1 MSMQPTE
8 TQLHQVV
15 RMLSRRRKLI
25 LATGVLGAVL
35 AGTVGAILPE
45 RYTAKAQIVI
55 DPLQVSS
62 IIGPNGRPEL
72 VDELAI
78 ETQVTMLTARR
89 HLRRVHDSLVA
100 NSAPK
105 ESVPHPRAEADRTD
119 ETFPA
124 GEAAPV
130 AAADPAPTLEELE
143 LNLKVYQERN
153 SRVIAVTYT
162 STEPDKAAAIAN
174 EVARLYVESQA
185 DRKKEEKSGGWLE
198 LELSELNHQLSMARS
213 DLAARQ
219 ARLAAVR
226 DVQRRKGGAE
236 ELGEALGAEVL
247 GELRRDQVAL
257 LQAQKEPATTSSDA
271 HPDAQAAAIP
281 DLREKVAR
289 EVERVASRL
298 DNEAK
303 IASGRVRSL
312 EQRLATIQAA
322 PGLARAAELRSGA
335 AQPADAA
342 GGTQPYEGLLRRQQQ
357 EMGTP
362 ADAALGMRI
371 LSVADAPIFPSSPN
385 PVLFIFPA
393 LVAFLIAG
401 GFLATILE
409 GLKRG
414 LRTERDVKDA
424 LGVPCVGLVPRLSRS
439 QRYRV
444 HRSLLQNPFAA
455 YTESIRSLVVAALQS
470 AAPNTSPKVFLVT
483 SSVQGE
489 GKTKL
494 AVSFAVYAARLQRR
508 VLLVDLDFRNPAILH
523 ELEAKAEKG
532 TLDVLN
538 GHPLEGAI
546 QRMADLNVDYLPLP
560 EHPRDPLELLGGGKL
575 ANLIGKLRESYD
587 CVVIDSAPL
596 LGTTEMRLLL
606 PLVDKVLFAVK
617 WDGTRRELAEN
628 ALNVISNAAPE
639 KDLASFAYAVVTQV
653 DLKKQALSR
662 EGDVAEV
669 LGRSA
674 PRFSPVEAAG

>member
-1 MSMQPTE
+1 MSMQATE
-8 TQLHQVV
+8 IQLHQVV

-25 LATGVLGAVL
+25 LAMGVLGGVL
-35 AGTVGAILPE
+35 AGAVGSILPE

-62 IIGPNGRPEL
+62 ISGPSGRPEL

-89 HLRRVHDSLVA
+89 HLRRVRDSLVA
-100 NSAPK
+100 NAAPM
-105 ESVPHPRAEADRTD
+105 ESVPHPRAEAGRHD
-119 ETFPA
+119 ESLPA
-124 GEAAPV
+124 SAA
-130 AAADPAPTLEELE
+130 AETAEAADPAPTLEELE
-143 LNLKVYQERN
+143 SNLKVYQERN

-162 STEPDKAAAIAN
+162 STDPEKAAAIAN
-174 EVARLYVESQA
+174 EVARRYVESQA

-219 ARLAAVR
+219 ARLGAVR

-247 GELRRDQVAL
+247 GEIRRDQVAL
-257 LQAQKEPATTSSDA
+257 MQAQKEPAATSTDA
-271 HPDAQAAAIP
+271 HPDLQAAAIP

-289 EVERVASRL
+289 EIERVASRL

-303 IASGRVRSL
+303 IAGGRVRSL

-322 PGLARAAELRSGA
+322 QGLARAADLRSSV
-335 AQPADAA
+335 AQPEAA

-357 EMGTP
+357 EMSTP

-371 LSVADAPIFPSSPN
+371 LSVADAPMFPSSPN
-385 PVLFIFPA
+385 PALFIFPA

-424 LGVPCVGLVPRLSRS
+424 LGVPCVGLVPRLPRS
-439 QRYRV
+439 QRYRM

-483 SSVQGE
+483 SSIQGE

-508 VLLVDLDFRNPAILH
+508 VLLVDFAFRNPAILH

-538 GHPLEGAI
+538 GHPLDGAI
-546 QRMADLNVDYLPLP
+546 QRIADLNVDYLPLP
-560 EHPRDPLELLGGGKL
+560 GHPSDPLELLGSGKL
-575 ANLIGKLRESYD
+575 ADLIGKLRESYD

-617 WDGTRRELAEN
+617 WDSTRRELAEN

-669 LGRSA
+669 LARSA
-674 PRFSPVEAAG
+674 PGFSRAELAG